1 VHKMLDEA
9 EDRGIEPSRFEGGF
23 KPHITLGYAKKRVEH
38 HEPVELEFRA
48 GPLYISLPRP
58 LRKLADLGDPSP
70 SVQVDGEWDTG
81 APGESIMGYL
91 TGQYGLSTPEVWA
104 QFGDDYVDK
113 LGPDGVGYRE
123 R

>member
-1 VHKMLDEA
+1 MA
-9 EDRGIEPSRFEGGF
+9 NGIQER
-23 KPHITLGYAKKRVEH
+23 
-38 HEPVELEFRA
+38 PV
-48 GPLYISLPRP
+48 
-58 LRKLADLGDPSP
+58 SP
-70 SVQVDGEWDTG
+70 SW
-81 APGESIMGYL
+81 AIL